1 MIGVGPPCSSCAPM
15 AWAILPDYHHRCFF
29 VIVREA
35 SCRLAASTAVLPNQ
49 CLRELTGVEM
59 SLYGTKGS
67 IRLEPARAIEPRQI
81 SRGVIDVRRPP
92 A

>member
-49 CLRELTGVEM
+49 CLHELTGAEM
-59 SLYGTKGS
+59 SLRNEGFHQ
-67 IRLEPARAIEPRQI
+67 ARAGTRH
-81 SRGVIDVRRPP
+81 RGSSEALLGV
-92 A
+92 